1 MLRVGSPAVPLP
13 RLRAPSTAEFH
24 AGFAAI
30 RARLEVPEQVPA
42 EVEAAAV
49 EAARRAVTA
58 DRADHRDLELVTIDP
73 PGSRDLDQAL
83 HLEARGDGH
92 RVWYAIADVAA
103 FVDPGDLVDQ
113 EAWRRVVT
121 RYSPDHRAPLHPTP
135 LSEAAAS
142 LLPGEDRP
150 VFLWIVDLDGEGEVT
165 ARRVERAVVRSRA
178 QLSYADAQ
186 ALVDAGEQPSLAA
199 LRSMGERRA
208 ARQLARGGI
217 SLHLPHQEVVPAGLR
232 GPNGEAGLRGPNGET
247 GLRGPN
253 GEANGGYDLVYG
265 APLPVEQWNE
275 QVSLLTG
282 MVAAELMLAA
292 GTGVLRT
299 LPPPPHWVVVAL
311 GRSAK
316 ALGVPWPKRA
326 DGYPELLSGLDP
338 AVPQQAA
345 LIAQAARLFRGAG
358 YEAFHGAPPEVSEQ
372 AAIGGPY
379 AHVTAPLRRLGD
391 RFALELA
398 LAACEERPPPAWAL
412 DALGPLPEALEE
424 GARRQ
429 AALDRA
435 CVDFV
440 EAMVLRDR
448 VGERFDVVVTEVD
461 EDGCAR
467 VQFADPAV
475 LARAEGTGL
484 TAGATAEVEV
494 EGVAPEAGQVRLRS
508 VG

>member
-13 RLRAPSTAEFH
+13 RLRAPATAEFH

-49 EAARRAVTA
+49 EAARRAATA
-58 DRADHRDLELVTIDP
+58 ERADHRDLELVTIDP

-92 RVWYAIADVAA
+92 RVRYAIADVAA

-121 RYSPDHRAPLHPTP
+121 RYSPDHRAPLHPPP

-142 LLPGEDRP
+142 LVPGEDRP
-150 VFLWIVDLDGEGEVT
+150 VFLWTVDLDGEGEVT

-186 ALVDAGEQPSLAA
+186 ALVGAGEQPSLAA
-199 LRSMGERRA
+199 LRTMGERRA

-217 SLHLPHQEVVPAGLR
+217 SLHLPHQEVVPAGL
-232 GPNGEAGLRGPNGET
+232 PNGEAD
-247 GLRGPN
+247 
-253 GEANGGYDLVYG
+253 GGYDLVYG

-292 GTGVLRT
+292 GAGVLRT

-338 AVPQQAA
+338 AVPEQAA

-398 LAACEERPPPAWAL
+398 LAACEEHPPPAWAL
-412 DALGPLPEALEE
+412 DALGPLPEALED

-448 VGERFDVVVTEVD
+448 VGERFDVVVTEID

-484 TAGATAEVEV
+484 TAGTTAEVEV
-494 EGVAPEAGQVRLRS
+494 EGVDPVAGQVQLRS

>member
-13 RLRAPSTAEFH
+13 RLHAPATAEFH

-30 RARLEVPEQVPA
+30 RVRLEVPERVPA
-42 EVEAAAV
+42 EIEAAAV

-58 DRADHRDLELVTIDP
+58 DRADHRGLELVTIDP

-92 RVWYAIADVAA
+92 RVHYAIADVAA
-103 FVDPGDLVDQ
+103 FVEPGDLVDQ

-150 VFLWIVDLDGEGEVT
+150 AFLCTIDLDGEGEVI
-165 ARRVERAVVRSRA
+165 ARRVERAVVRSTA
-178 QLSYADAQ
+178 QLGYADAQ
-186 ALVDAGEQPSLAA
+186 SLADAGAQPSLAA
-199 LRSMGERRA
+199 LRTMGERRA

-217 SLHLPHQEVVPAGLR
+217 SLHLPHQEVVPAD
-232 GPNGEAGLRGPNGET
+232 
-247 GLRGPN
+247 
-253 GEANGGYDLVYG
+253 GGYDLVYG
-265 APLPVEQWNE
+265 APLSVEQWNE

-292 GTGVLRT
+292 GAGVLRT

-338 AVPQQAA
+338 AVPEQAA
-345 LIAQAARLFRGAG
+345 LIARAARLFRGAG

-398 LAACEERPPPAWAL
+398 LAACEERPSPAWAL
-412 DALGPLPEALEE
+412 DALGPLPEALED

-494 EGVAPEAGQVRLRS
+494 EGVDPEAGQVRLRS